1 MRTFLPRTEDEERE
15 EAVWGSSRS
24 RSRGALLL
32 RRQRCFTICGCCCT
46 EEEEEEEEMEE
57 EEMSAE
63 ISHGRIFL
71 PNHRGGGVDGR
82 WCRNGVRGR
91 RVEVTLCLAA
101 FGF

>member
-1 MRTFLPRTEDEERE
+1 
-15 EAVWGSSRS
+15 
-24 RSRGALLL
+24 
-32 RRQRCFTICGCCCT
+32 
-46 EEEEEEEEMEE
+46 MEE

-91 RVEVTLCLAA
+91 RVEVTLCLTA